1 VVLRGGGHQSACEGK
16 KKKREKRKRRYYM
29 DIMGL
34 IQKKIEQDK
43 VISGFINKNRKTL
56 MDLDLYFF
64 FKELPRNRQLEFIS
78 RWGEIQQ
85 KYK

>member
-1 VVLRGGGHQSACEGK
+1 MGADTSPPA
-16 KKKREKRKRRYYM
+16 REKRRYYM

-64 FKELPRNRQLEFIS
+64 FKELPDRKS
-78 RWGEIQQ
+78 VV
-85 KYK
+85 